1 MRKIEQCL
9 AHAWNNGIAAHIS
22 NSAVLVDERGVYL
35 TLFGNVIAYRN
46 NNQEVFF
53 TLAGWST
60 TTTRSRL
67 SNVLGLRIYQRKH
80 APFYESQEIEAG
92 KWYPVIPNGTNGFVY
107 ALPIAPYI
115 NS

>member
-1 MRKIEQCL
+1 MRKIEQRL
-9 AHAWNNGIAAHIS
+9 AYAWNNGIATHIS
-22 NSAVLVDERGVYL
+22 NSAVLVDGRGVYL

-53 TLAGWST
+53 TLAGWNS

-67 SNVLGLRIYQRKH
+67 KNVLGLRVFQKAY
-80 APFYESQEIEAG
+80 APFFESQEIEAG
-92 KWYPVIPNGTNGFVY
+92 KWYPVIPNGANGFVY
-107 ALPIAPYI
+107 ALPLAPYI